1 MDITQLSVDVRTQQG
16 KGAARKIRARG
27 KIPGILYG
35 KNSENILLEV
45 DPKAMQLAISG
56 TSGMNTVLEMN
67 VPSKGKITVMLKDYQ
82 ADNIRRQFTH
92 LDFVR
97 VDLTKKIHIEVPV
110 EFVGKAEGVKEGGI
124 LEIIRRE
131 LPVVCLPTA
140 IPKSIEVDVSALK
153 VGSSIHI
160 DDIKLPAGIEVPH
173 EENFTVVSVVM
184 PKEEEVA
191 PAAAAPTEPEVLT
204 AKKPAEGEE
213 PKADGKPEAKKE
225 GK

>member
-1 MDITQLSVDVRTQQG
+1 MDIIQLSVDVRNQQG

-45 DPKAMQLAISG
+45 DPKAIQSAISG

-67 VPSKGKITVMLKDYQ
+67 VPEKGKITVMLKDYQ

-97 VDLTKKIHIEVPV
+97 VDLTKKIHIDVPV

-124 LEIIRRE
+124 LEIIRRD

-153 VGSSIHI
+153 VGASIHV

-191 PAAAAPTEPEVLT
+191 PVAAAPTEPEVLT

-213 PKADGKPEAKKE
+213 PKAEGKAEAKKE